1 VVVLLLCT
9 FDRSGISRNSS
20 TLLPL
25 NHVMASEGTGKKH
38 ENDVLYAM
46 FAYFL
51 KVIALHSLIHCDMMK
66 LECS

>member
-1 VVVLLLCT
+1 MV
-9 FDRSGISRNSS
+9 
-20 TLLPL
+20 
-25 NHVMASEGTGKKH
+25 SEGTGKKQ

-51 KVIALHSLIHCDMMK
+51 KVIALHSLIYCDMMK